1 MKGRR
6 IDSRRLTRGAGNRMP
21 GIGFRV
27 RLIGQRGRF
36 RTRER
41 GRAGGAGWWGVVVGS
56 DGKGEAVEQD
66 VVFDHEKLD
75 AYRVARE
82 LVGLT
87 SGFLKR
93 NISRDLRD
101 QLDRSSTSIL
111 FNIAEGAG
119 KTARADKQRFYEIA
133 RGSATE
139 TAAQLDVL
147 HIRGVITGDQYRSAR
162 LLLLR
167 TVQMLSRLAGGPRAT

>member
-1 MKGRR
+1 M
-6 IDSRRLTRGAGNRMP
+6 NRESD
-21 GIGFRV
+21 
-27 RLIGQRGRF
+27 
-36 RTRER
+36 RETF
-41 GRAGGAGWWGVVVGS
+41 
-56 DGKGEAVEQD
+56 EQD

-75 AYRVARE
+75 VYRLARE
-82 LVGLT
+82 LVALISGL
-87 SGFLKR
+87 LKR
-93 NISRDLRD
+93 NLSRDLRD

-147 HIRGVITGDQYRSAR
+147 NIRGLITADQYRAAR
-162 LLLLR
+162 HLLLR
-167 TVQMLSRLAGGPRAT
+167 ILQMLSRLAGSARTS

>member
-1 MKGRR
+1 
-6 IDSRRLTRGAGNRMP
+6 
-21 GIGFRV
+21 
-27 RLIGQRGRF
+27 
-36 RTRER
+36 
-41 GRAGGAGWWGVVVGS
+41 VVVGS

-133 RGSATE
+133 RGSARVSGIRC
-139 TAAQLDVL
+139 TARAAVDAAASG
-147 HIRGVITGDQYRSAR
+147 IGT
-162 LLLLR
+162 
-167 TVQMLSRLAGGPRAT
+167 LADG